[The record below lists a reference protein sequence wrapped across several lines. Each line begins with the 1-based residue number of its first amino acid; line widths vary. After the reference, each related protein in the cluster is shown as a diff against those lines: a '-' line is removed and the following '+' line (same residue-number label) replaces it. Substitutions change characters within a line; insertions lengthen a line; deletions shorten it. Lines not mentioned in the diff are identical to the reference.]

1 MKKIKQKIFIVLT
14 IILVS
19 SNIIKAQLVNPCRTV
34 DVIEQEESLHPG
46 YKARVNAMFEQSKRI
61 VEEMKSSRAVNS
73 DTLYRIPVVVHIVH
87 TAPNENLPD
96 SLVFSQI
103 EVLNNDYN
111 RWNSDSTQ
119 TRAVFKPIA
128 GSLNFQF
135 YLATTDPTGN
145 PTTGIIRKTGTPAIP
160 FVGFNA
166 FQDNVKNPD
175 EGDAP
180 WNTDKYLNIWVCN
193 LNTIPLGV
201 LGYAYPP
208 TGAAN
213 WDAASYTDSAKQGVV
228 IDYTAFGRNNPY
240 VIDPGVAPGRTCVH
254 EVGHYLGLRHIWAD
268 EDLCAEDDGIDD
280 TPKAGA
286 ASNFDCDTTKNTCVD
301 VGVDYPDMIE
311 NFMDYSDEHCQNM
324 FTQEQA
330 AIMLVNLI
338 TLRPDLAEKAPLYG
352 VGFSQNNF
360 ENNISVYPNPAVD
373 FINIDFKSIRNNQVK
388 IELIDNAGKSVLNKI
403 LDVNNYIHAID
414 ISQLTSGFY
423 YLQISNGRYILRK
436 KVVK

>member
-1 MKKIKQKIFIVLT
+1 MKRIQNQIFIAYA
-14 IILVS
+14 IILLS
-19 SNIIKAQLVNPCRTV
+19 TNFLLAQLSNPCRTV
-34 DVIEQEESLHPG
+34 EMIDHQEQMHPG
-46 YKARVNAMFEQSKRI
+46 YKAHVNALFEQSKNI
-61 VEEMKSSRAVNS
+61 VNELKSSRAVNS
-73 DTLYRIPVVVHIVH
+73 DSVYRIPVVVHVVY

-96 SLVFSQI
+96 SLIFSQI
-103 EVLNNDYN
+103 DVLNRDYN
-111 RWNSDSTQ
+111 RWNFDTTQ
-119 TRAVFKPIA
+119 TRVIFKPIA

-135 YLATTDPTGN
+135 YLATTDPSGN
-145 PTTGIIRKTGTPAIP
+145 PTTGIIRKVGTPASP
-160 FVGFNA
+160 FLGFNA
-166 FQDNVKNPD
+166 FQDNVKIPT

-193 LNTIPLGV
+193 LNTLPLGI

-213 WDAASYTDSAKQGVV
+213 WDTTGYTDSAMQGVV

-240 VIDPGVAPGRTCVH
+240 VIDPGVTPGRTCVH
-254 EVGHYLGLRHIWAD
+254 EVGHYFGLRHIWAD
-268 EDLCAEDDGIDD
+268 EDLCADDDGIDD

-311 NFMDYSDEHCQNM
+311 NYMDYSDEHCQNM

-352 VGFSQNNF
+352 VGFNQNNF
-360 ENNISVYPNPAVD
+360 ENNISIYPNPATD
-373 FINIDFKSIRNNQVK
+373 YINIDFKSIRNNQVK
-388 IELIDNAGKSVLNKI
+388 IEMVDNAGKSVLSKI
-403 LDVNNYIHAID
+403 LVVNNDIHTID

-423 YLQISNGRYILRK
+423 YLQITNGTDIVRK